1 MDGCANTR
9 PGSPMRDKITILR
22 CLPAA
27 HCLADSTHPSFLS
40 LLPRLLSRVTAH
52 MVASLTFRVEAPG
65 LFHLCN
71 DAHIVV
77 TYTRL
82 RPPPFAVAGSSIAR
96 RECRSIRD
104 RRRKTQREREKDA
117 AGRAFRCLRNIR
129 GIDAPLLST
138 CFSSQMS
145 LDVARVRM
153 PGTFAQRFII
163 IELVIYYYLM
173 CGLRRRDKR

>member
-1 MDGCANTR
+1 
-9 PGSPMRDKITILR
+9 
-22 CLPAA
+22 
-27 HCLADSTHPSFLS
+27 
-40 LLPRLLSRVTAH
+40 

-71 DAHIVV
+71 NAHIVV

-82 RPPPFAVAGSSIAR
+82 RSLPFAVAGSSIAR
-96 RECRSIRD
+96 RDAAASAIEPE
-104 RRRKTQREREKDA
+104 REREDA
-117 AGRAFRCLRNIR
+117 TGRAFRCLRNIR

-163 IELVIYYYLM
+163 IELVIYYYDSM
-173 CGLRRRDKR
+173 CGLR

>member
-27 HCLADSTHPSFLS
+27 HCLEDSTHPSFLS

-52 MVASLTFRVEAPG
+52 MVASLTFRVETPG

-104 RRRKTQREREKDA
+104 RRRKTERERKMRPA
-117 AGRAFRCLRNIR
+117 ALFVACETYVASTPRCFLLVFP
-129 GIDAPLLST
+129 AKCHSTWPAWECLEPLH
-138 CFSSQMS
+138 
-145 LDVARVRM
+145 
-153 PGTFAQRFII
+153 
-163 IELVIYYYLM
+163 
-173 CGLRRRDKR
+173 RDL